1 MVTPAVEMVGKYEQ
15 PLVVLSILIS
25 VLASYAALDLAGR
38 VTSSQ
43 GRARVLWLGGGATA
57 MGIGIWSMHY
67 VGMLA
72 FRLPIPVEYDWPTVL
87 VSLLAA
93 ILASAIAL
101 FVVSRKTMGLVRAGV
116 GSVCMGGAI
125 AGMHYIGMAAMR
137 LSADCHYTPWI
148 VVTSVLL
155 GVVISLVALWLVFHF
170 REDPKPHTWRK
181 ALSAVAMG
189 AAIPVMHYTGM
200 AAARFT
206 YAAAPNG
213 GRWHALSVSS
223 LGVSSIIVVTFI
235 LLGLTLVT
243 SQIDRRLAARA
254 LELEFIKRAEQKFRG
269 LLESAPDCM
278 IVVNHA
284 GEIVLANSQAEK
296 LFGYPRTELLHQ
308 PIEMLLPERFR
319 GQHLQRRA
327 DFSHHPRS
335 RPMGS
340 GFEFYGLRKDRT
352 EFPAEITLSPFD
364 TEEGVL
370 VCSAVRDVTERKQFE
385 RSLRDAKVAAE
396 AANEAK
402 TSFLATISHELR
414 TPMNGILGMT
424 ELVLDTELSDEQRES
439 LNIVR
444 TSAESLLAI
453 ITDLLNFTQ
462 IEAEKVEVESI
473 PFDLRQSFGE
483 LMEVLHARAEQKGL
497 RFSLEIHPDV
507 PGMLIGDP
515 GRIRHV
521 LSNLIGNAIK
531 FTERG
536 RVDVRVE
543 QEACAGGM
551 ISLHFMVK
559 DTGIGIPSEK
569 QQTIFEP
576 FSQVDG
582 SMTRK
587 YGGAGLGLTIC
598 SRLVA
603 QMGGTMR
610 LESKLG
616 EGSTFHVTLPLA
628 LQGAV
633 HADHSV
639 LSSQEVNRVH

>member
-1 MVTPAVEMVGKYEQ
+1 MVGKYEQ

-25 VLASYAALDLAGR
+25 VLAAYAALDLAGR

-43 GRARVLWLGGGATA
+43 GKVRVLWMGGGATA
-57 MGIGIWSMHY
+57 MGIGIWSMYY

-101 FVVSRKTMGLVRAGV
+101 FVVSRKAMDMVRAAL
-116 GSVCMGGAI
+116 GSLFMGGAI

-137 LSADCHYTPWI
+137 LSAECHYVPWI

-155 GVVISLVALWLVFHF
+155 AVVISLVALWLVFHF
-170 REDPKPHTWRK
+170 REEAKPHTWRK
-181 ALSAVAMG
+181 AFSAVAMG

-200 AAARFT
+200 AAARFQ
-206 YAAAPNG
+206 YAPAPNG
-213 GRWHALSVSS
+213 RLSHALSISS
-223 LGVSSIIVVTFI
+223 LGVSSIIIVTFI

-243 SQIDRRLAARA
+243 SQIDRRLSARA
-254 LELEFIKRAEQKFRG
+254 LELEFSKRAEQKFRG

-278 IVVNHA
+278 IVVNRA

-308 PIEMLLPERFR
+308 EIEMLLPERFR
-319 GQHLQRRA
+319 GQHLQNRA

-340 GFEFYGLRKDRT
+340 GFEFYGLRKDGT

-364 TEEGVL
+364 TEEGML
-370 VCSAVRDVTERKQFE
+370 VCSAVRDVTERKQLE
-385 RSLRDAKVAAE
+385 RSLRDAKEAAE

-402 TSFLATISHELR
+402 SSFLATISHELR

-424 ELVLDTELSDEQRES
+424 ELVLDTELSGEQQES
-439 LNIVR
+439 LHIVK

-453 ITDLLNFTQ
+453 ITDLLNFSQ
-462 IEAEKVEVESI
+462 MEAQKFEVESI
-473 PFDLRQSFGE
+473 RFDLRQSFGE
-483 LMEVLHARAEQKGL
+483 LMEAMRARAEQKGL
-497 RFSLEIHPDV
+497 RFSWEIPPDV
-507 PGMLIGDP
+507 PGMMIGDP
-515 GRIRHV
+515 GRIRQV

-536 RVDVRVE
+536 RVDVSVE
-543 QEACAGGM
+543 PKAGASGM
-551 ISLHFMVK
+551 TLLHFMVK
-559 DTGIGIPSEK
+559 DTGIGIPPEK
-569 QQTIFEP
+569 QQKIFEP

-587 YGGAGLGLTIC
+587 YGGTGLGLTIC

-610 LESKLG
+610 LDSKLG

-628 LQGAV
+628 LRDSE
-633 HADHSV
+633 HTEHPV
-639 LSSQEVNRVH
+639 LSSQEVNQIR